1 MALAAGGALAGGID
15 RTGQGI
21 GFMFEEG
28 NVVELRFGSVNPS
41 VSGVAAAGFGGQ
53 ASGNIAKNY
62 TQVALGYKQQIN
74 DKLSLGILFDQPFG
88 ADVAYPAGTGYPF
101 QGATATVDS
110 NSITAVMRYRFN
122 DGFAVHGGL
131 RAIRTSGKVG
141 TLPVDVDPGVGVTF
155 GIYNMNTDTQT
166 DYGYLIGATYEIP
179 DIALRA
185 ELTYN
190 SKITHDFNL
199 QESIAVTGVGVT
211 NLQTQMRT
219 VKPESVNL
227 NFQTGIAANTLLL
240 ASARWVKWTDF
251 DITPP
256 GLNGA
261 SLVDY
266 TSNTTSYSL
275 GVGRKLTDKVSG
287 AIELGY
293 EKSGDEPVGNLG
305 PTDGYRSVTLSMKYQ
320 LSDKTA
326 LSGGVRYVWAGDA
339 TTSTIGSTF
348 SDNTATG
355 IGLKLTHQ
363 F

>member
-1 MALAAGGALAGGID
+1 
-15 RTGQGI
+15 
-21 GFMFEEG
+21 
-28 NVVELRFGSVNPS
+28 
-41 VSGVAAAGFGGQ
+41 
-53 ASGNIAKNY
+53 
-62 TQVALGYKQQIN
+62 
-74 DKLSLGILFDQPFG
+74 
-88 ADVAYPAGTGYPF
+88 
-101 QGATATVDS
+101 
-110 NSITAVMRYRFN
+110 MRYRFN

-199 QESIAVTGVGVT
+199 QESLAVTGVGVT

-266 TSNTTSYSL
+266 TSNTSSYSL